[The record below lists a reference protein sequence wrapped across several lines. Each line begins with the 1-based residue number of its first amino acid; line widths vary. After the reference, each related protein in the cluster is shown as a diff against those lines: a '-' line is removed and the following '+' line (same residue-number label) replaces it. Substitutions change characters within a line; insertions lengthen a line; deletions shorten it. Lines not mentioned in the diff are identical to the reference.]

1 MESGRPEKKLRVEAA
16 TDEEEEISRLK
27 ERVKELESL
36 LEEGKKEMKEA
47 KNKVPKLQNNSTQI
61 HEINLFRLRKKRGC

>member
-1 MESGRPEKKLRVEAA
+1 MESERPKKKLRVEAA

-47 KNKVPKLQNNSTQI
+47 KNKVPKRQKFNTNS
-61 HEINLFRLRKKRGC
+61 